1 MMDQKTIQILNSIH
15 FAERYKKLYKQ
26 YSFNFNESFNNY
38 DNQYVL
44 KLLQEVGYIDIKY
57 QKRENFFQS
66 VKKIDVYR
74 FEHKIKTK
82 SGAVELIWDVMKNN
96 QYFTGNS
103 FSNLEYELLNLEE
116 RHPLPIFRNYE
127 DLREILTIAFQMF
140 EDMTAEFLKVYGECT
155 CEVVN

>member
-1 MMDQKTIQILNSIH
+1 MDQKTIQILNSIH

-140 EDMTAEFLKVYGECT
+140 EDMTTEFLNVYGDPT
-155 CEVVN
+155 

>member
-26 YSFNFNESFNNY
+26 YSSNFNESFNNY

-44 KLLQEVGYIDIKY
+44 KLLQEVGYITPKY
-57 QKRENFFQS
+57 HKGENFFQS
-66 VKKIDVYR
+66 IINVGLYR

-82 SGAVELIWDVMKNN
+82 YGIVELIWDVMKNN

-140 EDMTAEFLKVYGECT
+140 EDMTAEFLKVYGEST
-155 CEVVN
+155 

>member
-1 MMDQKTIQILNSIH
+1 MMDQKTIQILNNIH

-26 YSFNFNESFNNY
+26 YSFNFNESFNDY
-38 DNQYVL
+38 DNQYVV
-44 KLLQEVGYIDIKY
+44 KLLHEIGYTDIKY
-57 QKRENFFQS
+57 QKKENFFQS
-66 VKKIDVYR
+66 VKKVGAYR

-127 DLREILTIAFQMF
+127 DLRGILTLAFQMF
-140 EDMTAEFLKVYGECT
+140 EDMTTEFLKVYGDST
-155 CEVVN
+155 

>member
-1 MMDQKTIQILNSIH
+1 MMDQKTIQILNNIH

-26 YSFNFNESFNNY
+26 YSFNFNESFNDY
-38 DNQYVL
+38 DNQYVV
-44 KLLQEVGYIDIKY
+44 KLLHEIGYTDIKY
-57 QKRENFFQS
+57 QKKENFFQS
-66 VKKIDVYR
+66 VKKVGAYR

-96 QYFTGNS
+96 QYYMGNS

-127 DLREILTIAFQMF
+127 DLHGILTLAFQMF
-140 EDMTAEFLKVYGECT
+140 EDMTTEFLNVYGDLA
-155 CEVVN
+155 

>member
-1 MMDQKTIQILNSIH
+1 MDQKTIQILNNIH

-26 YSFNFNESFNNY
+26 YSFNFNESFNDY
-38 DNQYVL
+38 DNQYVV
-44 KLLQEVGYIDIKY
+44 KLLHEIGYTDIKY
-57 QKRENFFQS
+57 QKKENFFQS
-66 VKKIDVYR
+66 VKKVGAYR

-96 QYFTGNS
+96 QYYTGNS

-127 DLREILTIAFQMF
+127 DLRGILTLAFQMF
-140 EDMTAEFLKVYGECT
+140 EDMTTEFLKVHGDST
-155 CEVVN
+155 

>member
-15 FAERYKKLYKQ
+15 FAERYEALRIQ
-26 YSFNFNESFNNY
+26 YSFNLKESFENYNN
-38 DNQYVL
+38 QQVL
-44 KLLQEVGYIDIKY
+44 NLLQEVGYITPKY
-57 QKRENFFQS
+57 QKGENFFQS
-66 VKKIDVYR
+66 IKKVGLYR

-82 SGAVELIWDVMKNN
+82 YGIVELIWDVMKNN

-127 DLREILTIAFQMF
+127 DLRGILTLAFQMF
-140 EDMTAEFLKVYGECT
+140 EDMTTEFLKVYGDLA
-155 CEVVN
+155 

>member
-1 MMDQKTIQILNSIH
+1 MDQKTIQILNNIH

-26 YSFNFNESFNNY
+26 YSFNFNESFNDY
-38 DNQYVL
+38 DNQYVV
-44 KLLQEVGYIDIKY
+44 KLLHEIGYTDIKY
-57 QKRENFFQS
+57 QKKENFFQS
-66 VKKIDVYR
+66 VKKVGAYR

-96 QYFTGNS
+96 QYHTANS

-127 DLREILTIAFQMF
+127 DLRGILTLAFQMF
-140 EDMTAEFLKVYGECT
+140 EDMTTEFLKVHGDST
-155 CEVVN
+155 

>member
-1 MMDQKTIQILNSIH
+1 MMDQKTIQILNNIH

-26 YSFNFNESFNNY
+26 YSFNFNESFNDY
-38 DNQYVL
+38 DNQYVV
-44 KLLQEVGYIDIKY
+44 KLLHEIGYTDIKY
-57 QKRENFFQS
+57 QKKENFFQS
-66 VKKIDVYR
+66 VKKVGAYR

-96 QYFTGNS
+96 QYYTGNS

-127 DLREILTIAFQMF
+127 DLRGILTLAFQMF
-140 EDMTAEFLKVYGECT
+140 EDMTTEFLKVYGDLA
-155 CEVVN
+155 

>member
-1 MMDQKTIQILNSIH
+1 MDQKTIQILNSIH

-127 DLREILTIAFQMF
+127 DLREILTISFQMF
-140 EDMTAEFLKVYGECT
+140 EDMTTEFLKVYGEST
-155 CEVVN
+155 

>member
-116 RHPLPIFRNYE
+116 
-127 DLREILTIAFQMF
+127 DILYLSSVTMKTSVKFSQLHSRCSRI
-140 EDMTAEFLKVYGECT
+140 
-155 CEVVN
+155 

>member
-1 MMDQKTIQILNSIH
+1 MDQKTIQILNSIH

-38 DNQYVL
+38 DNQYIL

-140 EDMTAEFLKVYGECT
+140 EDMTTEFLKVYGDST
-155 CEVVN
+155 

>member
-1 MMDQKTIQILNSIH
+1 MDQKTIQILNSIH
-15 FAERYKKLYKQ
+15 FAERYKKIYKQ

-38 DNQYVL
+38 DNRYVL

-103 FSNLEYELLNLEE
+103 FSNLEFELLNLEE

-127 DLREILTIAFQMF
+127 DLREILTLAFQMF
-140 EDMTAEFLKVYGECT
+140 EDMTTEFLKVYGDST
-155 CEVVN
+155 

>member
-38 DNQYVL
+38 DNQHVL

-66 VKKIDVYR
+66 IKKVGLYR

-82 SGAVELIWDVMKNN
+82 YGIVELIWDVMKNN

-127 DLREILTIAFQMF
+127 DLRGILTLAFQMF
-140 EDMTAEFLKVYGECT
+140 EDMTTEFLKVYGDLT
-155 CEVVN
+155 

>member
-1 MMDQKTIQILNSIH
+1 MMDQKTIHILNNIH

-26 YSFNFNESFNNY
+26 YSFNFNESFNDY
-38 DNQYVL
+38 DNQYVV
-44 KLLQEVGYIDIKY
+44 KLLHEIGYTDIKY
-57 QKRENFFQS
+57 QKKENFFQS
-66 VKKIDVYR
+66 VKKVGAYR

-96 QYFTGNS
+96 QYYTGNS

-127 DLREILTIAFQMF
+127 DLRGILTLAFQMF
-140 EDMTAEFLKVYGECT
+140 EDMTTEFLKVHGDST
-155 CEVVN
+155 

>member
-1 MMDQKTIQILNSIH
+1 MMDQKTIQILNNIH

-26 YSFNFNESFNNY
+26 YSFNFKESYNDY
-38 DNQYVL
+38 DNQYVV
-44 KLLQEVGYIDIKY
+44 KLLKEIGYTDIKY
-57 QKRENFFQS
+57 QKKDNFFQS
-66 VKKIDVYR
+66 VKKVGAYR

-96 QYFTGNS
+96 QYYTGNS

-127 DLREILTIAFQMF
+127 DLRGILTLAFQMF
-140 EDMTAEFLKVYGECT
+140 EDMTTEFLKVHGDST
-155 CEVVN
+155 

>member
-38 DNQYVL
+38 DNQYIL

-66 VKKIDVYR
+66 IKKVGLYR

-82 SGAVELIWDVMKNN
+82 YGIVELIWDVMKNN

-140 EDMTAEFLKVYGECT
+140 EDMTTEFLKVYGDST
-155 CEVVN
+155 

>member
-1 MMDQKTIQILNSIH
+1 MDKKEKEILDSIH
-15 FAERYKKLYKQ
+15 FLERFQALCGQ
-26 YSFNFNESFNNY
+26 YNFDLKESFVNY
-38 DNQYVL
+38 DNQKVL
-44 KLLQEVGYIDIKY
+44 EILREVGYTTPKH
-57 QKRENFFQS
+57 QKKENFFQS
-66 VKKIDVYR
+66 VKKVGVYR

-82 SGAVELIWDVMKNN
+82 HGIVELIWDVMKNN

-140 EDMTAEFLKVYGECT
+140 EDMTTEFLKVYGEST
-155 CEVVN
+155 

>member
-1 MMDQKTIQILNSIH
+1 MDQKTIQILNNIH

-26 YSFNFNESFNNY
+26 YSFNFNESFNDY
-38 DNQYVL
+38 DNQYVV
-44 KLLQEVGYIDIKY
+44 KLLHEIGYTDIKY
-57 QKRENFFQS
+57 QKKENFFQS
-66 VKKIDVYR
+66 VKKVGAYR

-96 QYFTGNS
+96 QYYTGNS

-127 DLREILTIAFQMF
+127 DLRGILTLAFQMF
-140 EDMTAEFLKVYGECT
+140 EDMTTEFLKLHGDST
-155 CEVVN
+155 

>member
-15 FAERYKKLYKQ
+15 FAERYKKIYKQ

-38 DNQYVL
+38 DNRYVL

-66 VKKIDVYR
+66 IKKVGPYR

-82 SGAVELIWDVMKNN
+82 YGIVELIWDVMKNN

-103 FSNLEYELLNLEE
+103 FSNLEFELLNLEE

-140 EDMTAEFLKVYGECT
+140 EDMTAEFLKVYGDST
-155 CEVVN
+155 

>member
-155 CEVVN
+155 

>member
-1 MMDQKTIQILNSIH
+1 MDQKTIQILNSIH

-26 YSFNFNESFNNY
+26 YSFNFNEGFNNY
-38 DNQYVL
+38 DNQYIL

-127 DLREILTIAFQMF
+127 DLREILTIVFQMF
-140 EDMTAEFLKVYGECT
+140 EDMTTEFLKVYGDST
-155 CEVVN
+155 

>member
-1 MMDQKTIQILNSIH
+1 MMDQKTIQILNNIH

-26 YSFNFNESFNNY
+26 YSFNFNESFNDY
-38 DNQYVL
+38 DNQYVV
-44 KLLQEVGYIDIKY
+44 KLLHEIGYTDIKY
-57 QKRENFFQS
+57 QKKENFFQS
-66 VKKIDVYR
+66 VKKVGAYR

-127 DLREILTIAFQMF
+127 DLRGILTLAFQMF
-140 EDMTAEFLKVYGECT
+140 EDMTTEFLKVYGDLA
-155 CEVVN
+155 

>member
-1 MMDQKTIQILNSIH
+1 MMDQKTIQILNNIH
-15 FAERYKKLYKQ
+15 FAERYKRLYKQ
-26 YSFNFNESFNNY
+26 YSFNFNESFNDY
-38 DNQYVL
+38 DNQYVV
-44 KLLQEVGYIDIKY
+44 KLLHEIGYTDIKY
-57 QKRENFFQS
+57 QKKENFFQS
-66 VKKIDVYR
+66 VKKVGAYR

-127 DLREILTIAFQMF
+127 DLRGILTLAFQMF
-140 EDMTAEFLKVYGECT
+140 EDMTTEFLKVHGDST
-155 CEVVN
+155 

>member
-1 MMDQKTIQILNSIH
+1 MDQKTIQILNSIH

-26 YSFNFNESFNNY
+26 YSFNFNEGFNNY
-38 DNQYVL
+38 DNQYIL

-140 EDMTAEFLKVYGECT
+140 EDMTTEFLKVYGDST
-155 CEVVN
+155 